1 MKMNFFKKLMLNN
14 PRFRYTMY
22 FLNAIWVSIQAV
34 FEQGIFNDDILIYD
48 DKKIF
53 GDYKSNY
60 KKSLH

>member
-1 MKMNFFKKLMLNN
+1 MKFFKKLMLNN

-34 FEQGIFNDDILIYD
+34 FEQDIFNDDVLIYD

>member
-1 MKMNFFKKLMLNN
+1 MLNN